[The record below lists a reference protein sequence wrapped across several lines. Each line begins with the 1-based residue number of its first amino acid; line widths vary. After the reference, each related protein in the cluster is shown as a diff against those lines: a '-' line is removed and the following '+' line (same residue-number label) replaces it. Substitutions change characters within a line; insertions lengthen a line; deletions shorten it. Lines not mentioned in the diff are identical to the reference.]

1 MPLAEGDERLEFI
14 IGATVSS
21 FGTDRAKFTK
31 AFLTEDNLAR
41 VEAFFEEESKMCIV
55 LPPSCKVEEGFPSKL
70 SNKGKSVIFLKQK
83 AAPVSAKFP
92 VAQQLLTMEVSGSSP
107 FEHLELVASEV
118 FLPVLSNP
126 GNQLKWGEVAAREIL
141 DRFVAFLS
149 STTIL
154 CGHVKGE
161 TRLPMPPDEQAD
173 ANVKNRISLLEG
185 AVITWTKQIKSVLKQ
200 DPESQLKL
208 GRDPTPDVEIE
219 FWKSKANNLNSIF
232 DQLQSQRIRRVL
244 RALDLA
250 KSTYCTTF
258 ARLCKEVYTARLESN
273 DNMKYL
279 RTLEYWFGRL
289 NAEDDFP
296 GLQELFKPMLHII
309 LLIWK
314 NSKHYN
320 TPARLVVL
328 MREICNSLINQACKY
343 VSGEQI
349 FALIEADEA
358 NVAVEQLKTTLQVCG
373 AFKSTY
379 KEYRKTADAECP
391 GNQWRI
397 QNNAVFMRLDSFLER
412 CHDILDLTQTIVQFS
427 KLAKIEVGGT
437 KGKTLTASVQQI
449 HFDFMSA
456 VELFKAVPYDIMD
469 VGAKQFDD
477 DFYGFRCAIKE
488 LERRLGA
495 VVSLAFD
502 DSNTVYG
509 RFKLFDSF
517 DGLLERPIIQDE
529 LEKKYVSLVQSY
541 GCDLKRV
548 QELFLYYRDA
558 PPIASNLPPVSGA
571 LKWCRGL
578 LDRIRI
584 AMEKLVALDA
594 SILEREE
601 SREVLKVY
609 STMKSSLEE
618 YENQKIEEW
627 GRDVEASSSS
637 KLRLP
642 LLLRQADC
650 SLTVNF
656 DAALVRLLREVKYFL
671 LMGLSVP
678 DSALAI
684 YEQVETFRA
693 WTGQLDLIVHKYNV
707 DLMRLL
713 PVEKPLLQPYL
724 DRFDKAVEAGL
735 SLLNWETGGSESE
748 IEKRRDFIA
757 EATEAVHVV
766 DDITCTMKTNLEKV
780 NCIMDSWTEKPLMER
795 KPKPQELDY
804 FERLF
809 KVGRAA
815 RYAEIKEGG
824 KEIERMLK
832 ETNKILRVSNASL
845 NWRAYMDFINNIVV
859 DGLASVITCS
869 LEYFLM
875 QIDPVV
881 IAQSHGNQLPMLEIK
896 LDLIDKE
903 PTFDPVIGSH
913 HGKGMR
919 DVSAA
924 WVGSFFHVATL
935 FKRLDTDG
943 TYVREMHTDADVCL
957 LMAEI
962 EETQSGNELM
972 LGDLKEQFNEL
983 SFLWKRDREASFLQF
998 TQEAV
1003 LKTGEG
1009 SYLDLNKYD
1018 AAISKYLDVAD
1029 RIKKTKSLC
1038 DVGWLRVNTAPIKSS
1053 LLELAEMWRDLHA
1066 EHLRNHLIQTL
1077 DRFDAFLE
1085 QVKVG
1090 LALAVDDGDEGQK
1103 NLRNVMSDIL
1113 EVGRA
1118 ENVTKEMFQ
1127 PLRELCALLK
1137 HHQVD
1142 ITAEVVPSATEARR
1156 RKQDPLLPSVKTV
1169 LDYLEEAPVNWAA
1182 VVKVKYAKKDEIAL
1196 YKQKAEFSLKAELD
1210 FFYSEMRD
1218 FRGDFRAKAPFTHQG
1233 LSEEA
1238 YALIDKYAAELEA
1251 FERRAAEMNRQEE
1264 LFELSVSKYPELPQ
1278 TLSELRLL
1286 RNLWDFKAMV
1296 QYSYSGWKK
1305 SKWSAVDTDKLE
1317 VENKALLKA
1326 LRASGA
1332 ADPVVKGWVVFR
1344 DIEAAIRN
1352 MSIVLPLIADLH
1364 SDALAPRHW
1373 SQLARVCKASV
1384 VDPTQPEFLLQDM
1397 MKFNLHE
1404 YVEEVQEVVET
1415 AQKEKKIEKKLEDIS
1430 ASWGGFML
1438 EYVKHKDTEMSL
1450 IRLNEEIIESLDA
1463 HMLELQTM
1471 LGMGKFVEFFRPKV
1485 EKWQATLSD
1494 VQEVIKLWESVS
1506 RSWASLESIF
1516 LTSADIRSQLADV
1529 TKVFESID
1537 GEFKEMMR
1545 EAVNEPNVVQACTV
1559 DGRELNL
1566 TRWKAGLDQCQ
1577 KSLNEYLDRKKEM
1590 FPRFYFVSAVA
1601 LLDML
1606 ANGTNPKKIMPYL
1619 GDCYDALANLSF
1631 VKDNEGNESNKTA
1644 DVMIAKDR
1652 EQIRMHS
1659 PFTMEGEV
1667 EVYLNKLTAAMMHTL
1682 RHQLLR
1688 GIEDGVN
1695 WDVDPNLPRHKWLF
1709 KYPAQV
1715 VLTGS
1720 LIYWTEETEQS
1731 LEELEGGKED
1741 AVKLVSANVKDRL
1754 TKLILLVLGKLTHDE
1769 RTKTITLITMD
1780 VHGRDVLGTL
1790 IDTKTEGPSAFIW
1803 QQQLR
1808 FYWEQDALDV
1818 NIKICDFRTK
1828 YFYEWT
1834 GNVGRL
1840 VITALT
1846 DRCYITLT
1854 MGLRLFLGG
1863 APAGPAGT
1871 GKTETTKDLARALAL
1886 PCYVF
1891 NCSDQMNYQSMAD
1904 IFRGLAQTGAWGCFD
1919 EFNRI
1924 SIEVLSV
1931 VATQVKTVQDAIVKF
1946 AVASRRSAEYQ
1957 HLPAGT
1963 PPCKVGKFDFF
1974 GGLIDLIPTVGFYI
1988 TMNPGYAGR
1997 TELPENLK
2005 ALFRSCAMIRPDLK
2019 PICENMLMSEGFQT
2033 AQALAIK
2040 FVTLYELSDSLLS
2053 KQAHYDW
2060 GLRAVKSV
2068 LRVAG
2073 MLKRG
2078 EPHLDEA
2085 QILMR
2090 ALRDFNIAKIV
2101 QVDEVVFFGLLND
2114 LFPGLDPPRQIDA
2127 SLETSVDAAIAA
2139 SGQFG
2144 DDVMR
2149 LKCVQLDELLAI
2161 RHCVFVMGPP
2171 GAFKTTCWKLLAQA
2185 KAIKDPSLSVKV
2197 VDINPKTMPTQDLYG
2212 YINMVTRDWKDGLLS
2227 TIMRDLGQI
2236 PDEKPK
2242 WILLDGDLDANW
2254 IESMN
2259 SVMDDNRMLTLA
2271 SNERIPLKP
2280 HMRMI
2285 FEIRDLK
2292 HATPATVSRAG
2303 ILYISTDA
2311 GTQWKSLIASY
2322 ISKRSESD
2330 QVKVWLAE
2338 LCEAYVG
2345 ESLFWMKINVK
2356 TVLPLE
2362 DMNLVQSLLH
2372 FLTATLDKRNC
2383 ESKDDLEI
2391 VFNFCAVW
2399 ALGSSLGTSD
2409 DGVAYRLLLSD
2420 FWRANFKAVKF
2431 PSRGASTSVFDY
2443 WLNPETNVYES
2454 WSKSPFMEDVAF
2466 DSRRDVM
2473 SQITVPTG
2481 ETCSVNFWMKKM
2493 VDARNPIMLAGPAG
2507 TGKTQQVMGMLGKE
2521 NAAETCSTTINF
2533 NFYTTSAVLQ
2543 TTMALPLEKKT
2554 GTNFGPPGQ
2563 SWLVYFVDDLNLP
2576 ELDAY
2581 NTQSAIALLR
2591 QQMEYGH
2598 VYDMTKLAQNPLKNI
2613 SKTQVVA
2620 CMNPTAGS
2628 FEINPR
2634 LQRWFVTFA
2643 IGMPSRTSLHHIYET
2658 FLNGHLESGGFNEE
2672 VCALESNI
2680 IKAALNLHKEV
2691 MEKFRKTA
2699 TNFHYEFNIRHLAN
2713 VFQGL
2718 LVANADQI
2726 QTGEK
2731 FVHLWLHESERV
2743 YGDRLVSAEHLL
2755 QYNGLAQTQAKKL
2768 FSQYAVDKFYAK
2780 ENSEPLIFCH
2790 FCDDIEERVYD
2801 QVPAIEQLAR
2811 ILEGALELYNET
2823 NAVMDL
2829 VLFEDAMKHLAR
2841 IARIIL
2847 NEGGHALLVGV
2858 GGSGKQSLSRLA
2870 AFICQYTVT
2879 QIVISSTYSI
2889 NDLKDD
2895 LKGMYNKA
2903 GLKEEGVMF
2912 LLTDSQ
2918 ITNERFLIY
2927 INDLLASGNIP
2938 DLFAQDD
2945 VDNIVN
2951 TVANKVKASGKEPD
2965 KANCWDYFIRQI
2977 RKNLHVVLAFSPV
2990 GDDFRNRSRKFPALI
3005 NSTVI
3010 DWFQPWPEE
3019 ALLSVGQRFLSAVEM
3034 GADPKVRDAIEK
3046 FMPFSFIEVNKL
3058 AKEFKDVER
3067 RHVYTTPKSFLELLK
3082 LYAGLLEQ
3090 KRSESD
3096 RSITRLRT
3104 GLKKM
3109 QETSDAV
3116 GEIEASLRITLEDA
3130 EVKKTRAEGIAEIVS
3145 KEKQIVETETAKA
3158 EVEAR
3163 EVSKVQTEV
3172 SEKQRSTSEDLA
3184 KAEPAVKAAM
3194 AALESL
3200 DAKSL
3205 AECKTMVKPP
3215 YGVEDVF
3222 VASMC
3227 LLAGISPSV
3236 THKNLKIKE
3245 RTWDAAKKQCL
3256 GNIKEY
3262 IEYLKMIKV
3271 KVDESGDLTVQMKEV
3286 RPYLELEHFQPEII
3300 MGKNSAAAGVTS
3312 FVINIV
3318 MYYDIVVTVE
3328 PKRIALGL
3336 ANKQLEDANARL
3348 KVVNELVADLQS
3360 KLAKLTDELE
3370 KAEAEKAEAMDLV
3383 ERGQRKL
3390 DLAQRL
3396 TSALASENERWK
3408 ESVEIMKA
3416 SRNLLTGD
3424 VLLASAFISYAGPFT
3439 KHFRDKLMGQKFF
3452 TYLKTAFGGDAVPA
3466 EGEADHGMP
3475 MSPDLNVL
3483 GILTTDA
3490 DIAVWNQDSL
3500 PADPV
3505 STENGT
3511 IVSNTARWPL
3521 IIDPQLQGIV
3531 WLRNKESAAARNLQ
3545 VVRLGQKDMMR
3556 KLERALENG
3565 HTILIENLPETL
3577 DAVLNPVIQR
3587 ATIKRGRTLYVKL
3600 GDTEVEFHPNFKLY
3614 LHTKLSNP
3622 HYPPEVQ
3629 AECTL
3634 INFTVTQGGLSDQLL
3649 SLVVRKEREDLAELA
3664 ESLVKQQNGFKIKMK
3679 ELEDS
3684 ILEKLANAE
3693 GDITEDVAL
3702 IEGLEETK
3710 KISIDIFKKSAA
3722 AKETQANIMVT
3733 SLKYKPVADRSSAL
3747 FFLMNDLSKVHS
3759 YYVYSLAAFTK
3770 VFYRGI
3776 DAVTRGTGAKV
3787 VGDDGEEEEEEE
3799 EVDASELT
3807 DAELEVRCEVLKKS
3821 ITLTSFNYIRRGL
3834 FERHKLTVSTMVT
3847 LRIAVTDELL
3857 SMDDVMYLYVG
3868 KIATDPGNMGPLHEW
3883 MPEAIWPRVKAL
3895 EGLKRFAG
3903 IGDAM
3908 HSDSDEWL
3916 SWFDNAAPEVARLPG
3931 DYQKT
3936 LTAFDRLILIRAM
3949 RPDRV
3954 STLMQSYIS
3963 STMGPDYV
3971 FQQPF
3976 DMPATYEETTNQTPV
3991 FFVLFPGVDPT
4002 PWVEG
4007 LGRDKGISTEAGTFC
4022 NISMGQGQEKPA
4034 EAVLERFA
4042 KTGGWVMLQNCHLMT
4057 SWVPNLERLLE
4068 VVQENAHPDFR
4079 CFLSAEPPP
4088 ALPGA
4093 KNMPESLMQA
4103 SVKVANEA
4111 PADIKSNLVRAWANF
4126 SQDRIDACTKPDDF
4140 KACLFSLCWFHSIV
4154 LGRRRFGA
4162 QGWSRAYSFNT
4173 GDLTICSNVLTSYL
4187 DNNPVV
4193 PWDDIRYLFGEIM
4206 YGGHITDPWDRRT
4219 NNTYLLVLMHEDLR
4233 SGLELGPGF
4242 KSPDPT
4248 TVDYQ
4253 GYLSYVEENLPGETP
4268 PQFGLH
4274 PNAEIGY
4281 LTTTTADLFQTIL
4294 SLGGGSGPAAGGGDV
4309 VKQTMHDLKARCP
4322 EKLEMVSITRM
4333 AEPLLQVPEQGP
4345 YVVCALQECRRMN
4358 VLLDEILKTLTELEK
4373 GLGGQLNM
4381 TQAMEDMCTAF
4392 TINQWPG
4399 RNPFDGCTWEK
4410 FAWPSKKGLLPQFF
4424 DLLKRHAQ
4432 LVSWTET
4439 LTTPLSVWLSG
4450 LFNPM
4455 AYLTGVT
4462 QITARATGAP
4472 LDKMTQE
4479 TFVTTYLNPDAIP
4492 NTEFPDAGAYVH
4504 GLFIEGARW
4513 PVGDEVD
4520 EVEELGGASVGG
4532 VLMESRLKELMPPMP
4547 VLYIKAVAVEDSWE
4561 ASAVG
4566 YLRHVPDVYESPVFI
4581 TTMRGPTYLFLATLK
4596 TSEAKSKWTLTG
4608 TALMLQQ
4615 DD

>member
-1 MPLAEGDERLEFI
+1 MSWEPRRQEG
-14 IGATVSS
+14 
-21 FGTDRAKFTK
+21 
-31 AFLTEDNLAR
+31 
-41 VEAFFEEESKMCIV
+41 ES
-55 LPPSCKVEEGFPSKL
+55 
-70 SNKGKSVIFLKQK
+70 
-83 AAPVSAKFP
+83 
-92 VAQQLLTMEVSGSSP
+92 
-107 FEHLELVASEV
+107 
-118 FLPVLSNP
+118 
-126 GNQLKWGEVAAREIL
+126 R
-141 DRFVAFLS
+141 
-149 STTIL
+149 
-154 CGHVKGE
+154 
-161 TRLPMPPDEQAD
+161 
-173 ANVKNRISLLEG
+173 
-185 AVITWTKQIKSVLKQ
+185 
-200 DPESQLKL
+200 
-208 GRDPTPDVEIE
+208 PTPRSAHTLVISGD
-219 FWKSKANNLNSIF
+219 FAYMFGGCDK
-232 DQLQSQRIRRVL
+232 RRP
-244 RALDLA
+244 
-250 KSTYCTTF
+250 
-258 ARLCKEVYTARLESN
+258 
-273 DNMKYL
+273 
-279 RTLEYWFGRL
+279 
-289 NAEDDFP
+289 P
-296 GLQELFKPMLHII
+296 GPNGELFKLDMSD
-309 LLIWK
+309 K
-314 NSKHYN
+314 NYFYWSK
-320 TPARLVVL
+320 
-328 MREICNSLINQACKY
+328 
-343 VSGEQI
+343 
-349 FALIEADEA
+349 
-358 NVAVEQLKTTLQVCG
+358 VEQTDEIWPAERWHHTAHVCDEGRSMLVFGGFSANKLQRYFNDLWLYDV
-373 AFKSTY
+373 ATESWKQPPQ
-379 KEYRKTADAECP
+379 AETVP
-391 GNQWRI
+391 DPAG
-397 QNNAVFMRLDSFLER
+397 
-412 CHDILDLTQTIVQFS
+412 
-427 KLAKIEVGGT
+427 LA
-437 KGKTLTASVQQI
+437 LPA
-449 HFDFMSA
+449 
-456 VELFKAVPYDIMD
+456 
-469 VGAKQFDD
+469 
-477 DFYGFRCAIKE
+477 
-488 LERRLGA
+488 
-495 VVSLAFD
+495 
-502 DSNTVYG
+502 
-509 RFKLFDSF
+509 
-517 DGLLERPIIQDE
+517 
-529 LEKKYVSLVQSY
+529 
-541 GCDLKRV
+541 LKRAWPGV
-548 QELFLYYRDA
+548 PEPRGA
-558 PPIASNLPPVSGA
+558 HASTLVKLPNG
-571 LKWCRGL
+571 G
-578 LDRIRI
+578 
-584 AMEKLVALDA
+584 
-594 SILEREE
+594 
-601 SREVLKVY
+601 
-609 STMKSSLEE
+609 
-618 YENQKIEEW
+618 
-627 GRDVEASSSS
+627 G
-637 KLRLP
+637 LRLM
-642 LLLRQADC
+642 
-650 SLTVNF
+650 VF
-656 DAALVRLLREVKYFL
+656 GGY
-671 LMGLSVP
+671 G
-678 DSALAI
+678 
-684 YEQVETFRA
+684 
-693 WTGQLDLIVHKYNV
+693 G
-707 DLMRLL
+707 
-713 PVEKPLLQPYL
+713 
-724 DRFDKAVEAGL
+724 AGF
-735 SLLNWETGGSESE
+735 S
-748 IEKRRDFIA
+748 RRDF
-757 EATEAVHVV
+757 
-766 DDITCTMKTNLEKV
+766 
-780 NCIMDSWTEKPLMER
+780 S
-795 KPKPQELDY
+795 
-804 FERLF
+804 
-809 KVGRAA
+809 
-815 RYAEIKEGG
+815 
-824 KEIERMLK
+824 
-832 ETNKILRVSNASL
+832 
-845 NWRAYMDFINNIVV
+845 
-859 DGLASVITCS
+859 
-869 LEYFLM
+869 
-875 QIDPVV
+875 
-881 IAQSHGNQLPMLEIK
+881 
-896 LDLIDKE
+896 
-903 PTFDPVIGSH
+903 
-913 HGKGMR
+913 
-919 DVSAA
+919 
-924 WVGSFFHVATL
+924 
-935 FKRLDTDG
+935 
-943 TYVREMHTDADVCL
+943 
-957 LMAEI
+957 
-962 EETQSGNELM
+962 
-972 LGDLKEQFNEL
+972 
-983 SFLWKRDREASFLQF
+983 
-998 TQEAV
+998 
-1003 LKTGEG
+1003 
-1009 SYLDLNKYD
+1009 
-1018 AAISKYLDVAD
+1018 
-1029 RIKKTKSLC
+1029 
-1038 DVGWLRVNTAPIKSS
+1038 
-1053 LLELAEMWRDLHA
+1053 DLHA
-1066 EHLRNHLIQTL
+1066 L
-1077 DRFDAFLE
+1077 DMETMEWEEIETNGEAPEPRSGHQL
-1085 QVKVG
+1085 
-1090 LALAVDDGDEGQK
+1090 LAVDDKQLYVMGGWNSSRQFDDVHVYDMASRAWSQPARASGPEYWGAPRWNYTAVAVFAVPFWKIFVFGGNTGDLVEGSTPTGDYV
-1103 NLRNVMSDIL
+1103 NDIMVLECGDNVWARPTIAGEIPSARSDAPMAYDADKGQMVMYGGWKHSWYGDL
-1113 EVGRA
+1113 SVC
-1118 ENVTKEMFQ
+1118 NV
-1127 PLRELCALLK
+1127 
-1137 HHQVD
+1137 
-1142 ITAEVVPSATEARR
+1142 AEVVGPPYSVDEISPGIGPVTGKTLVQLSGMGFGSTRGEVVVRYACEKGFELGSNGRVVDDRTILFETPNYEHYGAVEIECRVAIGNKGLTNSKVKMQFFSVTSSKQSLALGPGLSTGCIAGVETQILIIAKDRNGSDRSCGMDEFSVRIEPPVEDDELKNLDLREANAGLPDV
-1156 RKQDPLLPSVKTV
+1156 DPLFAILPEETDPDELKVQVELYDNRDGTYLAQYTPPAAGEYKVYIEYMGTFDGEPGPVRGSPFSLTCVDVPTYWSGLVASGSKEVRSVDLAEGALFPEPEQLLAHNA
-1169 LDYLEEAPVNWAA
+1169 LDGNVFQTSMTAQIKEMKEFS
-1182 VVKVKYAKKDEIAL
+1182 AKKKRGLAKTLEANGPVGPLIEIKEHLRSVDEREHEFAL
-1196 YKQKAEFSLKAELD
+1196 QIDTITGALAQLKAKGNAVDRTTDQLQKAISEWSDVLVLAPETAHRIVPDTQDHGARTMVLVEQYEEKVRMLEAEFKTRSL
-1210 FFYSEMRD
+1210 FTT
-1218 FRGDFRAKAPFTHQG
+1218 APG
-1233 LSEEA
+1233 SEEA
-1238 YALIDKYAAELEA
+1238 
-1251 FERRAAEMNRQEE
+1251 
-1264 LFELSVSKYPELPQ
+1264 
-1278 TLSELRLL
+1278 
-1286 RNLWDFKAMV
+1286 
-1296 QYSYSGWKK
+1296 
-1305 SKWSAVDTDKLE
+1305 
-1317 VENKALLKA
+1317 NKALDKASKEFEEELKVLERNARLCVVFECPEKINAAKKMLSDLVSTVDRMRTLWAVTEDIDCFVDDARNILWKELVIEDIEDGCKAQNKRLSTVNKDVRWCGCYKDTTKKLKDFINTIPLVIA
-1326 LRASGA
+1326 LRSKAM
-1332 ADPVVKGWVVFR
+1332 R
-1344 DIEAAIRN
+1344 
-1352 MSIVLPLIADLH
+1352 
-1364 SDALAPRHW
+1364 PRHW
-1373 SQLARVCKASV
+1373 TALMQATGKEFVPPYEDADMQLGG
-1384 VDPTQPEFLLQDM
+1384 LLAL
-1397 MKFNLHE
+1397 NLHAFNAD
-1404 YVEEVQEVVET
+1404 V
-1415 AQKEKKIEKKLEDIS
+1415 EDIC
-1430 ASWGGFML
+1430 
-1438 EYVKHKDTEMSL
+1438 D
-1450 IRLNEEIIESLDA
+1450 
-1463 HMLELQTM
+1463 
-1471 LGMGKFVEFFRPKV
+1471 
-1485 EKWQATLSD
+1485 QAT
-1494 VQEVIKLWESVS
+1494 
-1506 RSWASLESIF
+1506 
-1516 LTSADIRSQLADV
+1516 
-1529 TKVFESID
+1529 
-1537 GEFKEMMR
+1537 KE
-1545 EAVNEPNVVQACTV
+1545 EKI
-1559 DGRELNL
+1559 ELNL
-1566 TRWKAGLDQCQ
+1566 EALRERWQAIEFQCELYKTTDVPLLKIQEEDWEALENDQLTVQGMMASRYVKQFEKDVGGWQAALVNISDVFTTVNEIQRTWSYLEPLFIHSDEVKRELPVDAERFAGIDVDIKEVLQAAWATKNIKDACNVEGLLPRLEQQLEALDLCK
-1577 KSLNEYLDRKKEM
+1577 KSLADFLDGRRRQ
-1590 FPRFYFVSAVA
+1590 FPRFYFTSEAD
-1601 LLDML
+1601 LLDIL
-1606 ANGTNPKKIMPYL
+1606 SNGSQPEKVMVHTSKIYL
-1619 GDCYDALANLSF
+1619 STKVLKLDK
-1631 VKDNEGNESNKTA
+1631 VKRSATDRPIATGWVA
-1644 DVMIAKDR
+1644 DVGK
-1652 EQIRMHS
+1652 ES
-1659 PFTMEGEV
+1659 VPFEPPV
-1667 EVYLNKLTAAMMHTL
+1667 
-1682 RHQLLR
+1682 
-1688 GIEDGVN
+1688 
-1695 WDVDPNLPRHKWLF
+1695 
-1709 KYPAQV
+1709 
-1715 VLTGS
+1715 
-1720 LIYWTEETEQS
+1720 
-1731 LEELEGGKED
+1731 ELEGKVEIYMQTVLD
-1741 AVKLVSANVKDRL
+1741 AMKLTLFSNLKRSLIRYNQMPRKDWVMALDESGTRPADPAQIVLMTLAVNYVAEVEEAFTAMQAGSAEAMVDYNALQVDQLADLVRL
-1754 TKLILLVLGKLTHDE
+1754 TQTDIDGEHRCRVMVC
-1769 RTKTITLITMD
+1769 ITMD
-1780 VHGRDVLGTL
+1780 AHGRDIVQKL
-1790 IDTKTEGPSAFIW
+1790 IREKVSSTTAFQWQSQLKHKFRVPPAHAAHQGRDTH
-1803 QQQLR
+1803 LR
-1808 FYWEQDALDV
+1808 GDDGQRAEIV
-1818 NIKICDFRTK
+1818 ICDAILP
-1828 YFYEWT
+1828 YDYEYL
-1834 GNVGRL
+1834 GNGARL
-1840 VITALT
+1840 VITPLT
-1846 DRCYITLT
+1846 DRIYVTATQALNLK
-1854 MGLRLFLGG
+1854 MGC

-1871 GKTETTKDLARALAL
+1871 GKTESTKDLACALAKC
-1886 PCYVF
+1886 CYVF
-1891 NCSDQMNYQSMAD
+1891 NCSPEMDYKGLGN
-1904 IFRGLAQTGAWGCFD
+1904 IFKGLGSSGSWGCFD
-1919 EFNRI
+1919 EFNRLVP
-1924 SIEVLSV
+1924 EVLSV
-1931 VATQVKTVQDAIVKF
+1931 CTVQFKAVCDGVK
-1946 AVASRRSAEYQ
+1946 AESARITVEGDEVS
-1957 HLPAGT
+1957 L
-1963 PPCKVGKFDFF
+1963 D
-1974 GGLIDLIPTVGFYI
+1974 PTCGAFI
-1988 TMNPGYAGR
+1988 TMNPGYLGR
-1997 TELPENLK
+1997 SELPEGLK
-2005 ALFRSCAMIRPDLK
+2005 ALFRPMTVMVPDLVL
-2019 PICENMLMSEGFQT
+2019 ICENMLMANGFVE
-2033 AQALAIK
+2033 AKSLASKFYGLYAL
-2040 FVTLYELSDSLLS
+2040 LMQLLS
-2053 KQAHYDW
+2053 KQLHYDW

-2068 LRVAG
+2068 LVIAG
-2073 MLKRG
+2073 ALKRQD
-2078 EPHLDEA
+2078 PHVSE
-2085 QILMR
+2085 QEILLR
-2090 ALRDFNIAKIV
+2090 ALRDSNIPKIV
-2101 QVDEVVFFGLLND
+2101 KEDQVVFYGLLGD
-2114 LFPGLDPPRQIDA
+2114 LFPGLDPPRKRDLT
-2127 SLETSVDAAIAA
+2127 LESSIVKACHELANWP
-2139 SGQFG
+2139 
-2144 DDVMR
+2144 DDEFC
-2149 LKCVQLDELLAI
+2149 LKCVQLEELLAI
-2161 RHCVFVMGPP
+2161 RHCVFIMGPA
-2171 GAFKTTCWKLLAQA
+2171 GAGKSQCWRTLAAARKILDPALATT
-2185 KAIKDPSLSVKV
+2185 VK
-2197 VDINPKTMPTQDLYG
+2197 DINPKSVKTEELYG
-2212 YINMVTRDWKDGLLS
+2212 FISMATREWRDGLLS
-2227 TIMRDLGQI
+2227 VVMRNLGRVE
-2236 PDEKPK
+2236 DEMPK

-2259 SVMDDNRMLTLA
+2259 SVMDDNRLLTLA
-2271 SNERIPLKP
+2271 SNERIPLKT